1 MYLMFLMFFGLVV
14 GPGILEVAVY
24 STYYG
29 DGDDTFCQG
38 VFCVTGLLLSPLLLG
53 LAPKSAKVQVDET
66 R

>member
-14 GPGILEVAVY
+14 GPGILEVALY
-24 STYYG
+24 SAYYG
-29 DGDDTFCQG
+29 DGEETFCLG
-38 VFCVTGLLLSPLLLG
+38 VCCVAGLFLSPLLLG